1 MLLLFVLEQR
11 DTRSDSFSASSKKQ
25 PLNGKNIVF
34 FHCLGKNHNATGQNR
49 LLELFL
55 SLRGGSP
62 GGPRRPQE
70 PPRMLQDHFGSAS
83 GRLKSL
89 PETGLGGLVRPS
101 LALLASKRPQ
111 EASRRPFW
119 TPEASILDAPGI
131 IFRLSRGQLLGTI
144 RQVRCSSFALELNL
158 IAQNRLPHFA
168 LALASLRG
176 IEASQRRNVET
187 SRGKGGAL
195 QPSPSRGVEASTRL

>member
-1 MLLLFVLEQR
+1 
-11 DTRSDSFSASSKKQ
+11 
-25 PLNGKNIVF
+25 
-34 FHCLGKNHNATGQNR
+34 
-49 LLELFL
+49 
-55 SLRGGSP
+55 
-62 GGPRRPQE
+62 
-70 PPRMLQDHFGSAS
+70 MLQDHFGSAS

-89 PETGLGGLVRPS
+89 PEAGLGGLVRPS

-131 IFRLSRGQLLGTI
+131 IFRLSRGQLFGTI

-187 SRGKGGAL
+187 SREKGGGAL
-195 QPSPSRGVEASTRL
+195 APPLREASKRRNVFSRPVREASKRRSVEASKRRARREGL